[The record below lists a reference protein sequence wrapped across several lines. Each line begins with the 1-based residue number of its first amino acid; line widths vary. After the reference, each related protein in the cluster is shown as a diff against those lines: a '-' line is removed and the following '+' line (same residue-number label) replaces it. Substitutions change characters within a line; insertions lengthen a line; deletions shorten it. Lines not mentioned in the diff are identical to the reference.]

1 MDWKALYLSEI
12 NKLTL
17 EVLNLDGKVLVE
29 NYDALTHILNKYPL
43 LTKLEDLGEIKA
55 LSAWGT
61 KLGQFLSLKDK
72 TKFPEGENIV
82 IGGEWAIITFNQ
94 SRRLMIEHIV
104 TYIRH
109 LMNFLTSPAPLTD
122 DQYINL
128 FTTIPKLFLLT
139 SGQSELEREIL
150 PLYLPKFVNTWL
162 EKVEGLLTNAK
173 SPQMLDTIMDLI
185 ALFPKTLKP
194 FANKIN
200 DLFLRLC
207 FVDCK
212 LCPTKLSPYVA
223 DLIYLLI
230 LTQTKVDDIVNKY
243 NDLMNRSIQTC
254 HYILLTLFQMPKHAQ
269 FDKSTIFKLAEH
281 SRATLDEEMEYQL
294 LMVNLFRRSCDF
306 IVSALTFNH
315 SHATSFILKLPV
327 TDIVEILVLLNSIPT
342 HAATL
347 SVYERTRLMLYPQTL
362 SQDSFKI
369 FEKLLEFTHI
379 SSLPL
384 TIFTFFKHNYLQ
396 DTCGNEL
403 WLRGMITVI
412 NCTDS
417 CEDLKLN
424 EAKLIQKIVDT
435 DIKDI
440 KCFDLAL
447 KLLALIVENYWLTLS
462 PECQLNILD
471 TIQNYLIQLSFKG
484 ATKLEFFKTVFAT
497 IATIHK
503 YQTYNDYLYTLS
515 HYYHQFVLYSLQDLK
530 IREWWSDYGEMEWS
544 ILIHPQFPTRVY
556 NITDEIDYKAIL
568 KLRKDLAETFA
579 KRGPNGQINNNT
591 INEDQQGGIDIPSTS
606 TQAPLVSH
614 TIPVNVE
621 ATSVKEAATAYTPQ
635 ESKTLV
641 SIPTNTAVPQAASS
655 TITDPIPEPQSAALT
670 TADEDQFSN
679 LEYTKVQTQVA
690 PQTSLPEPVQQ
701 TSKETLTEEITQN
714 VTEVPETKS
723 EFNEFITNQIDKL
736 VPRTSGRNGEDD
748 DNDSVGSD
756 EMDKMIDDLF

>member
-17 EVLNLDGKVLVE
+17 EVLNLDGKELVE

-43 LTKLEDLGEIKA
+43 LTKLEDLEEIKA
-55 LSAWGT
+55 LSAWGA
-61 KLGQFLSLKDK
+61 KLGQFLGLKDK

-82 IGGEWAIITFNQ
+82 IGGEWAIITCNQ

-173 SPQMLDTIMDLI
+173 SSQMLDTIMDLI

-207 FVDCK
+207 FVDYK
-212 LCPTKLSPYVA
+212 LCPTKLSPYVSE
-223 DLIYLLI
+223 LIYLLI
-230 LTQTKVDDIVNKY
+230 LTQTKVEEIVNKY

-306 IVSALTFNH
+306 IESALTFNH
-315 SHATSFILKLPV
+315 SHTTSFILKLPIA
-327 TDIVEILVLLNSIPT
+327 DIVEILVLLNSIPT
-342 HAATL
+342 HVTTL

-362 SQDSFKI
+362 TQDSFKI

-403 WLRGMITVI
+403 WLRGMMTVI
-412 NCTDS
+412 NRTDS
-417 CEDLKLN
+417 SEDLKLN

-435 DIKDI
+435 DIKDT

-447 KLLALIVENYWLTLS
+447 RLLALIAENYWLTLS

-471 TIQNYLIQLSFKG
+471 TIQKYLIELSFKG
-484 ATKLEFFKTVFAT
+484 APKLEFFKTVFTT
-497 IATIHK
+497 IAILHK

-530 IREWWSDYGEMEWS
+530 IREWWNDYGEMEWS
-544 ILIHPQFPTRVY
+544 VLIHPQFPTRVY
-556 NITDEIDYKAIL
+556 SITDEIDYKAIL

-579 KRGPNGQINNNT
+579 KRGPNGQISNDP
-591 INEDQQGGIDIPSTS
+591 INGDQQQNNIIMPSAS
-606 TQAPLVSH
+606 TQAPLVAH
-614 TIPVNVE
+614 TIPVCTENI
-621 ATSVKEAATAYTPQ
+621 SVKEATTAYIPQ
-635 ESKTLV
+635 VPKIPV
-641 SIPTNTAVPQAASS
+641 SIPSSATIPQAAISVAA
-655 TITDPIPEPQSAALT
+655 DPIPEPQPVALPI
-670 TADEDQFSN
+670 ADKDQSSN
-679 LEYTKVQTQVA
+679 LEHIQVQATTQA
-690 PQTSLPEPVQQ
+690 GLPESVQQ
-701 TSKETLTEEITQN
+701 ASKETLSEEVTQSA
-714 VTEVPETKS
+714 TEVPETKS

-736 VPRTSGRNGEDD
+736 VPKNSGADGEDD
-748 DNDSVGSD
+748 DNASVGSD